1 MSSVQPTNQDSNID
15 VKKSHRI
22 VVGFDGSKASLRA
35 LEWATRQAEFTDAS
49 LEIVAAWEWPT
60 GFGWSFIPNGFDPAG
75 DVRSMIEPI
84 LASLQAAHPRIVVT
98 SKIVEGHPAQ
108 ILIQES
114 IGAELLVV
122 GSRGHGE
129 FLGMLIGSTSEH
141 CVANAACPVTV
152 FREKA

>member
-60 GFGWSFIPNGFDPAG
+60 GFGWRVIRRKYSSRSRL
-75 DVRSMIEPI
+75 VRNSLL
-84 LASLQAAHPRIVVT
+84 LAVGVT
-98 SKIVEGHPAQ
+98 GNFWE
-108 ILIQES
+108 
-114 IGAELLVV
+114 
-122 GSRGHGE
+122 
-129 FLGMLIGSTSEH
+129 
-141 CVANAACPVTV
+141 C
-152 FREKA
+152 